1 MAVQDLLSQDEID
14 ALLHGVDDGLVET
27 EVEAT
32 PGSVKSYD
40 LTSQDRIVR
49 GRMPTLEMINERF
62 ARYTRISMFN
72 LLRRSADVAV
82 GGVQVMKFGEYVHS
96 LYVPTSLNLVK
107 MKPLRGTAL
116 FILDAKLVFKLVD
129 NFFGGDGRHAKIEGR
144 EFTPTELRVVR
155 MVLEQAFV
163 DLKEAWQAV
172 LEMNFEYVNS
182 EVNPAMANIVSPS
195 EVVVVSTFHIELDG
209 GGGDLHI
216 TMPYS
221 MIEPIREM
229 LDAGFQSDRR
239 PGRALDQG
247 PARGRA
253 GRPGTARRHRGPPP
267 AQAARHPAHAAGRR
281 DPGGDAGT
289 HGDARQ
295 RRARL
300 QGQAGRPQGQPGA
313 TDSRSGRALAL
324 IASPEKTNHGRR
336 RKSDHR
342 GTGTGRR
349 VGGGAGR
356 GGRRQPG
363 RHRCADGP
371 GRRDPVAEPSTPR
384 APMEEFGASPK
395 APTISGLEGPNL
407 DVILDIPVTISM
419 EVGHTDI
426 SIRNLLQL
434 NQGSVIELDRLAGE
448 PLDVLVNGTLIAH
461 GEVVVVNESSASA

>member
-216 TMPYS
+216 
-221 MIEPIREM
+221 
-229 LDAGFQSDRR
+229 D
-239 PGRALDQG
+239 
-247 PARGRA
+247 
-253 GRPGTARRHRGPPP
+253 
-267 AQAARHPAHAAGRR
+267 
-281 DPGGDAGT
+281 
-289 HGDARQ
+289 
-295 RRARL
+295 
-300 QGQAGRPQGQPGA
+300 
-313 TDSRSGRALAL
+313 
-324 IASPEKTNHGRR
+324 
-336 RKSDHR
+336 RKS
-342 GTGTGRR
+342 
-349 VGGGAGR
+349 
-356 GGRRQPG
+356 
-363 RHRCADGP
+363 
-371 GRRDPVAEPSTPR
+371 
-384 APMEEFGASPK
+384 
-395 APTISGLEGPNL
+395 
-407 DVILDIPVTISM
+407 
-419 EVGHTDI
+419 
-426 SIRNLLQL
+426 
-434 NQGSVIELDRLAGE
+434 
-448 PLDVLVNGTLIAH
+448 
-461 GEVVVVNESSASA
+461 VV